1 MSTIEVFLLALTVV
15 AVIVGVLAVVI
26 TVRLVPLLR
35 AYEALAR
42 DAQGALDRFD
52 RIAGDLERVSGDLR
66 RIERRV
72 AGSVDRVMD
81 QVEPPIR
88 TLAAV
93 MAGVRGAARAFVGA
107 RQARGVREDGEPS

>member
-1 MSTIEVFLLALTVV
+1 MSTIEVSLLALTVIT
-15 AVIVGVLAVVI
+15 AVVGVLAIVI

-42 DAQGALDRFD
+42 DAREALDRFD
-52 RIAGDLERVSGDLR
+52 HIAGDLERVSGDMR

-88 TLAAV
+88 TLAAL
-93 MAGVRGAARAFVGA
+93 MAGVRGAARAFAGGRPSRIA
-107 RQARGVREDGEPS
+107 KEDGESG